1 MTVHFLNNCN
11 DPLGH
16 PLFHENHWFLGIIS
30 MDYGNCPNENMERV
44 PEFINIQIYDSL
56 NGSDRYKDAQK
67 TLKEFYSRKISQQFK
82 KKIPLK
88 NIKTEVSKSFLQPN
102 FHDCGPFTI
111 YFLWKHLNDLGY
123 SSNLSFENDIHSVGP
138 QIRKLIYFQ

>member
-56 NGSDRYKDAQK
+56 NGTDIR
-67 TLKEFYSRKISQQFK
+67 TRRKL
-82 KKIPLK
+82 LK
-88 NIKTEVSKSFLQPN
+88 NFIVVKSA
-102 FHDCGPFTI
+102 
-111 YFLWKHLNDLGY
+111 
-123 SSNLSFENDIHSVGP
+123 SNLKRKFHCKILKRKCRNPFCNQISMTVGHSQYIFYGN
-138 QIRKLIYFQ
+138 I